1 MIVSYFPKITIS
13 LTLYVFKFEKQGRG
27 INRYNM
33 PRGFFVF
40 EFALLYLFS
49 KFLNYI
55 WIV

>member
-1 MIVSYFPKITIS
+1 MIVSYFHKITIS

-27 INRYNM
+27 INRYDM

-40 EFALLYLFS
+40 EFAFLYLFS